1 MSRAVRRRVRR
12 LRQTI
17 AEEWHRADRALRLCA
32 SCSRDLL
39 PGKPVHDAEALIPN
53 EGIVLFRLCGPCKA
67 DMENNMTLREHIV
80 REATRSLY
88 GAGPDDVK
96 GSA

>member
-1 MSRAVRRRVRR
+1 VNRGERRRARH
-12 LRQTI
+12 LHQTI
-17 AEEWHRADRALRLCA
+17 AEEWRRADCALGLCA
-32 SCSRDLL
+32 SCSRDLP
-39 PGKPVHDAEALIPN
+39 PGKPTHDGEAFIPN

-67 DMENNMTLREHIV
+67 DMETNMTLREHIV
-80 REATRSLY
+80 REATRSLC